1 MIILLYVMLIADLT
15 AAFFVTPI
23 IVIRTSIS
31 TSRTT
36 TTTRRY
42 NWLGDL
48 WDEVIEFSTYGP
60 GERKILKARRQA
72 QQEGETTL
80 ESITTE
86 AFNEAKRNVAQ
97 QNNVAPNNL
106 KASSS
111 RSQSLLAL
119 ENTESSGS
127 TDSISLGAFQA
138 AVASSVLLQEG
149 NPPLDMD
156 FDGYALRDLLVEKWG
171 VPLDIDFQRGLSQQA
186 IYCIVLPVAFGSK
199 WCRHESERSYLMH
212 LQGVVEVL
220 QKYNNL
226 ELFLDFLKTTNKT
239 PKAGTE
245 FVPFRLEVSESQ
257 LKQILYGEL

>member
-1 MIILLYVMLIADLT
+1 MIILLYIMLIVDVT
-15 AAFFVTPI
+15 AAFFVAPI
-23 IVIRTSIS
+23 IIIRTS

-60 GERKILKARRQA
+60 GERKLLKARRQA
-72 QQEGETTL
+72 QQKDGSTL
-80 ESITTE
+80 ESISTE
-86 AFNEAKRNVAQ
+86 AFNEAKRNL
-97 QNNVAPNNL
+97 APNNL

-111 RSQSLLAL
+111 KSQSLLL
-119 ENTESSGS
+119 EDIESSGS
-127 TDSISLGAFQA
+127 TGSISLNAFRA
-138 AVASSVLLQEG
+138 AVASSKLLQEEET
-149 NPPLDMD
+149 PLDTD

-171 VPLDIDFQRGLSQQA
+171 VPLDIDFQRGLSQPA

-245 FVPFRLEVSESQ
+245 SVPFRLEVSEAQ
-257 LKQILYGEL
+257 LEQILY